1 MALDLSRFAKAF
13 FEEAQ
18 EHLYALESLLIAVD
32 INAPDDEALNAIFRA
47 VHSVKGGAAAF
58 GHTAL
63 TAFTHEFESILDR
76 VRKRKLVLTKR
87 LVDLCLTASDI
98 MRRHLAALEQERA
111 PDLAELAG
119 MQEALIDIADNA
131 DRPIAHATP
140 APTTSAHVTLTPINS
155 TSTDA
160 SRTGAMSPATS
171 LQVAMRLMKTDY
183 ADTAAIN
190 NLLADIRG
198 LGEVAS
204 HDCEAISATQW
215 ELRFSLN
222 ADIAEDELRESLEFL
237 APADSIYIT
246 SPSNAA
252 PFTALPSVIDA
263 RDTEDENAYEFF
275 APLEDET
282 GNEPDVDI
290 NTFLHKDLSADIATN
305 IEKDFIA
312 YEAYANAPVNDIALA
327 SLADASSIR
336 VNVAKVDQLINLV
349 GELVIAEAML
359 VQSAA
364 DINEADKARLAY
376 GLSQL
381 ERNTRELQEAVLAI
395 RMLPISFVFS
405 RLPRMTRDL
414 ADRLSKEVELEMY
427 GEDTELDKSVIEKI
441 ADPLTHLVRNALDHG
456 IETPDERQRH
466 GKPRVGLLSVRA
478 AYHSGGIMITV
489 ADDGAGL
496 NRERIVRKANEL
508 GLAVTDQWRD
518 DEIWPLIFTPGFSTA
533 ESVSDISG
541 RGVGMD
547 VVWQNVHSLGGTV
560 DIASNPGTGTTITI
574 RLPLTLAIL
583 DGMSISVCGETYI
596 LPLAHIAQSMQPE
609 AHDLKTVNSQE
620 VVKLRDEYLP
630 ITSLQQLFNL
640 SSVQPAMES
649 ENSEAKAISDLLVIL
664 DIDGKRAALRVDAL
678 LGQHQVVLKSIEAN
692 YRRVKGLSGA
702 TIMGDGRVAFIL
714 DAAYIV
720 GVAHTVDIEL
730 NAKPYG

>member
-18 EHLYALESLLIAVD
+18 EHLYALESLLVAVD
-32 INAPDDEALNAIFRA
+32 INSPDDEDLNAIFRA

-58 GHTAL
+58 GHSAL

-98 MRRHLAALEQERA
+98 MRRHLATLEQDKA
-111 PDLAELAG
+111 PDLAELAA
-119 MQEALIDIADNA
+119 MQEALIDIATSA
-131 DRPIAHATP
+131 DR
-140 APTTSAHVTLTPINS
+140 HVASTNTAPINTAGGNERKS
-155 TSTDA
+155 ADA
-160 SRTGAMSPATS
+160 NGATVSSEMDAAAT
-171 LQVAMRLMKTDY
+171 LRVAMRLIKTDY
-183 ADTAAIN
+183 PDEAAID

-198 LGEVAS
+198 LGELTS
-204 HDCEAISATQW
+204 HDFEPVSDLQW

-237 APADSIYIT
+237 APADSIYISRT
-246 SPSNAA
+246 AA
-252 PFTALPSVIDA
+252 ETIIASDHA
-263 RDTEDENAYEFF
+263 ADEDGYGFF
-275 APLEDET
+275 APLDDQTDDET
-282 GNEPDVDI
+282 
-290 NTFLHKDLSADIATN
+290 HADIKTRQHLYDT
-305 IEKDFIA
+305 KDVILHDTDISASLNAPFT
-312 YEAYANAPVNDIALA
+312 APVNDIALA
-327 SLADASSIR
+327 TLADASSIR

-359 VQSAA
+359 VQAA
-364 DINEADKARLAY
+364 SGISEVEKARLAY

-414 ADRLSKEVELEMY
+414 ADRLNKEVNLEMY

-456 IETPDERQRH
+456 IETPDERARN
-466 GKPRVGLLSVRA
+466 GKPRAGRLSVRA
-478 AYHSGGIMITV
+478 AHQGGGIMLTV

-496 NRERIVRKANEL
+496 SRERIVRKANEL
-508 GLAVTDQWRD
+508 GLAVTEQWRD

-560 DIASNPGTGTTITI
+560 DIASNPGVGTTITI

-596 LPLAHIAQSMQPE
+596 LPLAHIAQSMQPVASE
-609 AHDLKTVNSQE
+609 LKTVNHQE
-620 VVKLRDEYLP
+620 VVLLRDEYLP
-630 ITSLQQLFNL
+630 ITSLKQLFNL
-640 SSVQPAMES
+640 SSPTLAMDGGPGEINQS
-649 ENSEAKAISDLLVIL
+649 DVAQSTNDLLVIL

-730 NAKPYG
+730 NAQLYG